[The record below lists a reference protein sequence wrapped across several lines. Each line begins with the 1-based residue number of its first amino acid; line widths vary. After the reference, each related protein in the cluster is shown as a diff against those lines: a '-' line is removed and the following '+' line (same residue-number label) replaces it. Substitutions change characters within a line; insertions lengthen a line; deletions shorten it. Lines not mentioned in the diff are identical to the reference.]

1 MSRSTLQPFS
11 LMKTYPMFSVWIA
24 KEPIS
29 MLSPETKRTLRIA
42 AGDRFVVTNSTTSQ
56 ALDKFVRLGRE
67 KGAHVSVG
75 YPTTFSDLNRFF
87 APAS

>member
-1 MSRSTLQPFS
+1 
-11 LMKTYPMFSVWIA
+11 MKTYPMFSVWIA
-24 KEPIS
+24 KETIS

-56 ALDKFVRLGRE
+56 ALDKFVLLGRE

-75 YPTTFSDLNRFF
+75 YPMTLSDLDRFF
-87 APAS
+87 ATAS